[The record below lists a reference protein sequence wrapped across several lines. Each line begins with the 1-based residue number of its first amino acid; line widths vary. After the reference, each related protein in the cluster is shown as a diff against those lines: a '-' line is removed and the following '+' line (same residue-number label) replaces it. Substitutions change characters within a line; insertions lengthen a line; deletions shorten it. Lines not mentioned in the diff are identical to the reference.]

1 MNRFHIVSFC
11 GALALASAAANAQM
25 VKFVRGTITS
35 FDGKVLSIK
44 SREGQELQLQLVE
57 NAPVAVAKAIKFE
70 DIKQGD
76 FIGSTTVK
84 RADGALVAVEIHYLP
99 PTAPQGHMNWDLQPG
114 SMMTNGN
121 ADAIVEQAGKHEL
134 TVKYKDGMQKILVP
148 EGTPLVR
155 AVPGNQSD
163 LRAGEYVFVSA
174 QTQPDGKMT
183 ALRVQVS
190 KDGVKPPQ

>member
-155 AVPGNQSD
+155 AVPGSQSD